1 MMQTK
6 AAVLNEPAGA
16 FSIETI
22 DIAAPQAGEVRVAI
36 KAVGVCHSDLV
47 VGSGALGSAFPAV
60 LGHEGAGVVES
71 VGEGVTSVKP
81 GDKVLLS
88 FNSCGHCPRC
98 DSHDP
103 AYCHEFFPLNMI
115 CARSDGSTR
124 LTREGKPIADNFFG
138 QSSFAALSIA
148 NERNIL
154 KLPDDADLAA
164 LAPLGCGIQTGAGA
178 VLRSLGAKAG
188 EALVVIG
195 GGAVGLSAILG
206 GVIAGCKPIILIE
219 PQAPRREIAL
229 EIGATHVIDPASAGN
244 IVEAIRA
251 ILPAGADLIVDTSG
265 HMPTLEQ
272 APNMIAPMGRVGL
285 VGLPGAIDAALPV
298 PMVQWLSL
306 GGTVRGIVEGDSDI
320 TGFLPE
326 LIAHHA
332 AGRLPFDR
340 FVTRYPFSQINE
352 AIADSHHG
360 KCIKPVLVMD

>member
-1 MMQTK
+1 MEAL

-22 DIAAPQAGEVRVAI
+22 EVAAPQAGEVRIAI
-36 KAVGVCHSDLV
+36 KAVGVCHTDLV

-103 AYCHEFFPLNMI
+103 AYCFEFFPLNMM
-115 CARSDGSTR
+115 CLRHDGTSR
-124 LTREGKPIADNFFG
+124 LSKDGKPVADNFFG
-138 QSSFAALSIA
+138 QSSFAGLAIA
-148 NERNIL
+148 NERNVV
-154 KLPDDADLAA
+154 KVADDADLAT
-164 LAPLGCGIQTGAGA
+164 LAPLGCGVQTGAGA
-178 VLRSLGAKAG
+178 VLRSLKAKAG
-188 EALVVIG
+188 EALLVIG
-195 GGAVGLSAILG
+195 GGAVGLSAVLG
-206 GVIAGCKPIILIE
+206 GKLAGCSPIIVLE
-219 PQAPRREIAL
+219 PQAARREMAL

-244 IVEAIRA
+244 PVEAVRA
-251 ILPAGADLIVDTSG
+251 IAPAGVDLIVDTSG
-265 HMPTLEQ
+265 HMPTLEV
-272 APNMIAPMGRVGL
+272 APGMIATLGRIGL
-285 VGLPGAIDAALPV
+285 IGMPGALDAILPL
-298 PMVQWLSL
+298 PMVQWLTL

-320 TGFLPE
+320 AGFLPE

-340 FVTRYPFSQINE
+340 FVTRYPFDQINQ
-352 AIADSHHG
+352 AIDDSHHG
-360 KCIKPVLVMD
+360 KCIKPVLVME